1 MESDNSRRL
10 QHSIKRIFN
19 NAFLI
24 SKLKFFLRM
33 KLRVPCSPNLFGS
46 KEYLT
51 KRTEWQ
57 NLGKQGHIC
66 QGGLIA
72 IFFFFLGSYAWHM
85 EVPRLGVELE
95 LQLPAYA
102 TATAMQDPSCIL
114 HLYHSSWQRQIL
126 NPLGEARDQT
136 LNLMVP
142 RQICFCCATAGI
154 PLQQT
159 A

>member
-1 MESDNSRRL
+1 
-10 QHSIKRIFN
+10 
-19 NAFLI
+19 
-24 SKLKFFLRM
+24 
-33 KLRVPCSPNLFGS
+33 
-46 KEYLT
+46 
-51 KRTEWQ
+51 
-57 NLGKQGHIC
+57 
-66 QGGLIA
+66 
-72 IFFFFLGSYAWHM
+72 M

-154 PLQQT
+154 PL
-159 A
+159 